1 MVKHASIDAHRQ
13 SQTRN
18 VVALSDTNSDGAYSH
33 VYEDLNAKETFEEIE
48 HAVMHNL
55 SERERAVFTM
65 KEYDGLSTEEIFKKS
80 ADLKDFCE
88 IIDFVRNSNDVENS
102 IRTYIED
109 TCIDILKNTAV
120 FKDDEKGMHGVD
132 KFIEG
137 VNLWIITDQD

>member
-1 MVKHASIDAHRQ
+1 MGLFILPARLIRQFKTIKLGID
-13 SQTRN
+13 
-18 VVALSDTNSDGAYSH
+18 
-33 VYEDLNAKETFEEIE
+33 E
-48 HAVMHNL
+48 
-55 SERERAVFTM
+55 
-65 KEYDGLSTEEIFKKS
+65 GLSTEEILKKS